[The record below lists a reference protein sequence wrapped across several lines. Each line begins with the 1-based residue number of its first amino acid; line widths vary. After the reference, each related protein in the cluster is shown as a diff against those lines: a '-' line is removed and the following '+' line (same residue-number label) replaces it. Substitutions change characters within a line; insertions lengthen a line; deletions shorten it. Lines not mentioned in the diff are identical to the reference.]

1 MQNVIGIDVSK
12 KKLDICAL
20 FDRKTKKKIVDNSVS
35 GFKFLRNWISQN
47 NIKNPHIC
55 MESTGCYS
63 ESVAEFFHKLGFK
76 VSVVNPLQI
85 KAFRNSK
92 LIRQKTDSV
101 DAKVI
106 AEFCLQND
114 PSPWNPRSPRQ
125 KELHNIN
132 VRISALKAEVNRAS
146 NALEN
151 KNLSQVVLKSIHAEI
166 KFLKK
171 QITLLEDESRKIINS
186 NKHLKEKVDRITE
199 IKGVGEKLALAII
212 ADMPDVSNFQK
223 SGQFSAFVGVSPSH
237 FESGS
242 SVHGKSHISRLG
254 SKSFR
259 KVLYMSALVV
269 KNHNPHFQKFVQ
281 KLQKKGKAQKVIIVA
296 IMRKLMC
303 ILFGMLKNSSN
314 FDPKLA
320 FGD

>member
-12 KKLDICAL
+12 KKLDICAI
-20 FDRKTKKKIVDNSVS
+20 FEGKTKKKIVDNSVS
-35 GFKFLRNWISQN
+35 GFKSLRNWISKN
-47 NIKNPHIC
+47 NINNPHIC

-63 ESVAEFFHKLGFK
+63 ESVAEFFHELGFK

-85 KAFRNSK
+85 KSFRSSK

-101 DAKVI
+101 DAQII
-106 AEFCLQND
+106 AEFCLQNA
-114 PSPWNPRSPRQ
+114 PAAWKPRSPEQ
-125 KELHNIN
+125 KELHYLN
-132 VRISALKAEVNRAS
+132 VRISALKSELNRVS

-151 KNLSQVVLKSIHAEI
+151 KKLSKVILKSIHDEI
-166 KFLKK
+166 KFLKN
-171 QITLLEDESRKIINS
+171 QIALLEDEAQKILNS
-186 NKHLKEKVDRITE
+186 NQNLKEQFDRITK

-223 SGQFSAFVGVSPSH
+223 SGQFSAFAGVSPSH
-237 FESGS
+237 FQSGS
-242 SVHGKSHISRLG
+242 SVRGKSHISRLG
-254 SKSFR
+254 SKSIR

-281 KLQKKGKAQKVIIVA
+281 KLQKKGKAPKVIIVA

-303 ILFGMLKNSSN
+303 ILFGMLKNPSN

>member
-12 KKLDICAL
+12 KKLDICAI
-20 FDRKTKKKIVDNSVS
+20 FDGKTKKKIVDNSVS
-35 GFKFLRNWISQN
+35 GFKSLRNWISQN

-63 ESVAEFFHKLGFK
+63 EGVTEFFHKLGFK

-106 AEFCLQND
+106 AEFCLQNA
-114 PSPWNPRSPRQ
+114 PAAWKPRSPEQ
-125 KELHNIN
+125 KELHYLN
-132 VRISALKAEVNRAS
+132 VRISALKAELNRAS

-151 KNLSQVVLKSIHAEI
+151 ENLSKVILKSIHDEI
-166 KFLKK
+166 KFLKN
-171 QITLLEDESRKIINS
+171 QIALLEDEAQKIINS
-186 NKHLKEKVDRITE
+186 NQNLKEQFDRITK

-223 SGQFSAFVGVSPSH
+223 SGQFSAFAGVSPSH
-237 FESGS
+237 FQSGS
-242 SVHGKSHISRLG
+242 SVRGKSHISRLG
-254 SKSFR
+254 SKSIR

-281 KLQKKGKAQKVIIVA
+281 KLQKKGKAPKVIIVA

-303 ILFGMLKNSSN
+303 ILFGMLKNPSN

>member
-12 KKLDICAL
+12 EKLDICAL
-20 FDRKTKKKIVDNSVS
+20 FDGKTRKKIVDNSVS
-35 GFKFLRNWISQN
+35 GFKSLRNWISKN
-47 NIKNPHIC
+47 NINNPHIC

-63 ESVAEFFHKLGFK
+63 EGAAEFFHELGLK

-85 KAFRNSK
+85 KSFRNSK

-101 DAKVI
+101 DAQII
-106 AEFCLQND
+106 AEFCLQNA
-114 PSPWNPRSPRQ
+114 PAPWNPRSPEQ
-125 KELHNIN
+125 KELHYLN
-132 VRISALKAEVNRAS
+132 VRITALKAEVNRAS

-151 KNLSQVVLKSIHAEI
+151 ENLSKVILKSIRDEI

-171 QITLLEDESRKIINS
+171 QISLLEDESRKVIDS
-186 NKHLKEKVDRITE
+186 NQKLKVQFDRITA
-199 IKGVGEKLALAII
+199 IKGVGEKVALVII
-212 ADMPDVSNFQK
+212 ADIPDISNFQK
-223 SGQFSAFVGVSPSH
+223 SGQFSAFAGVSPSH
-237 FESGS
+237 FQSGS
-242 SVHGKSHISRLG
+242 SVRGKSHISRIG
-254 SKSFR
+254 SKSIR

-269 KNHNPHFQKFVQ
+269 KNHNPHFRKFVR
-281 KLQKKGKAQKVIIVA
+281 KLQKKGKAPKIIIVA

-303 ILFGMLKNSSN
+303 ILFGMLKNSSD

>member
-1 MQNVIGIDVSK
+1 MQSVIGIDVSK
-12 KKLDICAL
+12 EKLDVCAL
-20 FDRKTKKKIVDNSVS
+20 FDGKSRKKIVDNSVS
-35 GFKFLRNWISQN
+35 GFKSLRNWISKN
-47 NIKNPHIC
+47 NIDDPHFC

-63 ESVAEFFHKLGFK
+63 EGVAEFFHELGFK

-85 KAFRNSK
+85 KAFRNTK

-101 DAKVI
+101 DAQII

-114 PSPWNPRSPRQ
+114 PAPWKPRSPEK

-132 VRISALKAEVNRAS
+132 VRISALKTEVNRAS

-151 KNLSQVVLKSIHAEI
+151 KNLSKVILKSIHAEI

-171 QITLLEDESRKIINS
+171 QIALLEDEAQKIINS
-186 NKHLKEKVDRITE
+186 DQNLKEKFDRITE

-212 ADMPDVSNFQK
+212 SDMPDVSNFQK
-223 SGQFSAFVGVSPSH
+223 SGQFSAFAGVSPSH
-237 FESGS
+237 FQSGS
-242 SVHGKSHISRLG
+242 SVRGKSHISRLG
-254 SKSFR
+254 SKSIR

-281 KLQKKGKAQKVIIVA
+281 KLQKKGKTPKVIIVA

>member
-12 KKLDICAL
+12 KKLDVCAL
-20 FDRKTKKKIVDNSVS
+20 FDGKTRKKIVDNSVS
-35 GFKFLRNWISQN
+35 GFKSLRNWISKN
-47 NIKNPHIC
+47 NIDDPHFC

-63 ESVAEFFHKLGFK
+63 EGIAEFFHELGFK

-85 KAFRNSK
+85 KSFRSSK

-101 DAKVI
+101 DAQII
-106 AEFCLQND
+106 AEFCLQNA
-114 PSPWNPRSPRQ
+114 PAAWKPRSPEQ
-125 KELHNIN
+125 KELHYLN
-132 VRISALKAEVNRAS
+132 VRISALKSELNRVS

-151 KNLSQVVLKSIHAEI
+151 KKLSKVILKSIHDEI
-166 KFLKK
+166 KFLKN
-171 QITLLEDESRKIINS
+171 QIALLEDEAQKIINS
-186 NKHLKEKVDRITE
+186 NQNLKEQFDRITK

-223 SGQFSAFVGVSPSH
+223 SGQFSAFAGVSPSH
-237 FESGS
+237 FQSGS
-242 SVHGKSHISRLG
+242 SVRGKSHISRLG
-254 SKSFR
+254 SKSIR

-281 KLQKKGKAQKVIIVA
+281 KLQKKGKAPKVIIVA

-303 ILFGMLKNSSN
+303 ILFGMLKNPSN

>member
-12 KKLDICAL
+12 EKLDICAL
-20 FDRKTKKKIVDNSVS
+20 FDGKTQKKIVDNSVS
-35 GFKFLRNWISQN
+35 GFKSLRNWISKN
-47 NIKNPHIC
+47 NIDDPHFC

-63 ESVAEFFHKLGFK
+63 EGVAEFFHELGFK

-101 DAKVI
+101 DAHII

-114 PSPWNPRSPRQ
+114 PSPWNPRSPEK

-132 VRISALKAEVNRAS
+132 VRISALKTEINRAS
-146 NALEN
+146 NVLEN
-151 KNLSQVVLKSIHAEI
+151 KNLSKVILKSIHDEI

-171 QITLLEDESRKIINS
+171 QIILLEDEAQKIINS
-186 NKHLKEKVDRITE
+186 NQNLKEQFDRITE

-223 SGQFSAFVGVSPSH
+223 SGQFSAFAGVSPSH
-237 FESGS
+237 FQSGS

-254 SKSFR
+254 SKSIR

-269 KNHNPHFQKFVQ
+269 KNHNPHFQKFVRN
-281 KLQKKGKAQKVIIVA
+281 LQKKGKAPKVIIVA

-320 FGD
+320 FHD

>member
-12 KKLDICAL
+12 KKLDICAI
-20 FDRKTKKKIVDNSVS
+20 FEGKTKKKIVDNSVS

-63 ESVAEFFHKLGFK
+63 EGVAEFFHKLGFK

-85 KAFRNSK
+85 KAFRNIK

-114 PSPWNPRSPRQ
+114 PSPWNPRSPEK

-132 VRISALKAEVNRAS
+132 VRISALKTEVNRAS

-151 KNLSQVVLKSIHAEI
+151 KNLSKVILKSIHDEI
-166 KFLKK
+166 KFLKN
-171 QITLLEDESRKIINS
+171 QIALLEDEAQKIIYS
-186 NKHLKEKVDRITE
+186 NQNLKEQFDRITK

-223 SGQFSAFVGVSPSH
+223 SGQFSAFAGVSPSH
-237 FESGS
+237 FQSGS
-242 SVHGKSHISRLG
+242 SVRGKSHISRLG
-254 SKSFR
+254 SKSIR

-281 KLQKKGKAQKVIIVA
+281 KLQKKGKAPKVIIVA

-303 ILFGMLKNSSN
+303 ILFGMLKNPSN

>member
-1 MQNVIGIDVSK
+1 MQSVIGIDVSK

-20 FDRKTKKKIVDNSVS
+20 FDGKTKKKIVDNSVS
-35 GFKFLRNWISQN
+35 GFKSLRNWISQN
-47 NIKNPHIC
+47 NIINPHFC

-63 ESVAEFFHKLGFK
+63 EGVAEFFHELGFK

-85 KAFRNSK
+85 KAFRNTK

-101 DAKVI
+101 DAQII
-106 AEFCLQND
+106 AEFCLQNN
-114 PSPWNPRSPRQ
+114 PSPWNPRSPEK

-132 VRISALKAEVNRAS
+132 VRISALKTEVIRAS

-151 KNLSQVVLKSIHAEI
+151 KNLSKVILKSIHDEI

-171 QITLLEDESRKIINS
+171 QIALLEDEAQKIINS
-186 NKHLKEKVDRITE
+186 DKNLKEQFDRITE

-223 SGQFSAFVGVSPSH
+223 SGQFSAFAGVSPSH
-237 FESGS
+237 FQSGS
-242 SVHGKSHISRLG
+242 SVRGNSHISRLG
-254 SKSFR
+254 SKSIR

-269 KNHNPHFQKFVQ
+269 KNHNPHFQRFVQ
-281 KLQKKGKAQKVIIVA
+281 KLQKKGKAPKVIIVA

-314 FDPKLA
+314 FDHNLA
-320 FGD
+320 FYA

>member
-12 KKLDICAL
+12 KKLDVCAL
-20 FDRKTKKKIVDNSVS
+20 FDGKSKKKIVDNSVS
-35 GFKFLRNWISQN
+35 GFKSLRNWISKN
-47 NIKNPHIC
+47 NINNPHIC

-63 ESVAEFFHKLGFK
+63 EDVAEFFHELGFK

-101 DAKVI
+101 DAQII
-106 AEFCLQND
+106 AEFCLQNN
-114 PSPWNPRSPRQ
+114 PSPWNPRSPEK

-132 VRISALKAEVNRAS
+132 VRISALKTEVIRAS

-151 KNLSQVVLKSIHAEI
+151 KNLSKVILKSIHDEI

-171 QITLLEDESRKIINS
+171 QIALLEDEAQKIINS
-186 NKHLKEKVDRITE
+186 DKNLKEQFDRITE

-223 SGQFSAFVGVSPSH
+223 SGQFSAFAGVSPSH
-237 FESGS
+237 FQSGS
-242 SVHGKSHISRLG
+242 SVRGNSHISRLG
-254 SKSFR
+254 SKSIR

-269 KNHNPHFQKFVQ
+269 KNHNPHFQRFVQ
-281 KLQKKGKAQKVIIVA
+281 KLQKKGKAPKVIIVA

-320 FGD
+320 FYA

>member
-1 MQNVIGIDVSK
+1 
-12 KKLDICAL
+12 
-20 FDRKTKKKIVDNSVS
+20 
-35 GFKFLRNWISQN
+35 
-47 NIKNPHIC
+47 

-63 ESVAEFFHKLGFK
+63 EGVAEFFHELGFK

-85 KAFRNSK
+85 KSFRSSK

-101 DAKVI
+101 DALII
-106 AEFCLQND
+106 AEFCLQNA
-114 PSPWNPRSPRQ
+114 PAAWKPKSPEQ
-125 KELHNIN
+125 KELHYLN
-132 VRISALKAEVNRAS
+132 VRISALKSELNRVS

-151 KNLSQVVLKSIHAEI
+151 KKLSKVILKSIHDEI
-166 KFLKK
+166 KFLKN
-171 QITLLEDESRKIINS
+171 QIALLEDEAQKIINS
-186 NKHLKEKVDRITE
+186 DKNLKEQFDRITE

-212 ADMPDVSNFQK
+212 ADMPDASNFQK
-223 SGQFSAFVGVSPSH
+223 SGQFSAFAGVSPSH
-237 FESGS
+237 FQSGS
-242 SVHGKSHISRLG
+242 SVRGKSHISRLG
-254 SKSFR
+254 SKSIR
-259 KVLYMSALVV
+259 KILYMSALVV

-281 KLQKKGKAQKVIIVA
+281 KLQKKGKAPKVIIVA

>member
-12 KKLDICAL
+12 KKLDVCAL
-20 FDRKTKKKIVDNSVS
+20 FDGKTRKKIVDNSVS
-35 GFKFLRNWISQN
+35 GFKSLRDWISKN
-47 NIKNPHIC
+47 NINNPHIC

-63 ESVAEFFHKLGFK
+63 EGVAEFFHELGFK

-85 KAFRNSK
+85 KSFRSSK

-101 DAKVI
+101 DALII
-106 AEFCLQND
+106 AEFCLQNA
-114 PSPWNPRSPRQ
+114 PAAWKPKSPEQ
-125 KELHNIN
+125 KELHYLN
-132 VRISALKAEVNRAS
+132 VRISALKSELNRVS

-151 KNLSQVVLKSIHAEI
+151 KKLSKVILKSIHDEI
-166 KFLKK
+166 KFLKN
-171 QITLLEDESRKIINS
+171 QIALLEDEAQKIINS
-186 NKHLKEKVDRITE
+186 DKNLKEQFDRITE

-212 ADMPDVSNFQK
+212 ADMPDASNFQK
-223 SGQFSAFVGVSPSH
+223 SGQFSAFAGVSPSH
-237 FESGS
+237 FQSGS
-242 SVHGKSHISRLG
+242 SVRGKSHISRLG
-254 SKSFR
+254 SKSIR
-259 KVLYMSALVV
+259 KILYMSALVV

-281 KLQKKGKAQKVIIVA
+281 KLQKKGKAPKVIIVA

>member
-1 MQNVIGIDVSK
+1 MQRVIGIDVSK
-12 KKLDICAL
+12 KQLDVCVI
-20 FDRKTKKKIVDNSVS
+20 FDGKIKKKIVDNSVS
-35 GFKFLRNWISQN
+35 GFKSLRNWISKN

-63 ESVAEFFHKLGFK
+63 EGVAEFFHELGFK
-76 VSVVNPLQI
+76 VSVVNPLRI

-101 DAKVI
+101 DAQVI
-106 AEFCLQND
+106 AEFCLLNN
-114 PSPWNPRSPRQ
+114 PAPWTPTSPER

-132 VRISALKAEVNRAS
+132 VRISALKAEVNRSS

-151 KNLSQVVLKSIHAEI
+151 ENLSKLIQKSIHDEI

-171 QITLLEDESRKIINS
+171 QVALLEDEAQKIINS
-186 NKHLKEKVDRITE
+186 NQHLKEQFDRITE

-223 SGQFSAFVGVSPSH
+223 SGQFSAFAGVSPAH
-237 FESGS
+237 FQSGS
-242 SVHGKSHISRLG
+242 SVRGKSHISRLG
-254 SKSFR
+254 SKSIR

-269 KNHNPHFQKFVQ
+269 KNRNPYFQKFVH
-281 KLQKKGKAQKVIIVA
+281 KLQKKGKAPKVIIIA

-320 FGD
+320 FYD

>member
-1 MQNVIGIDVSK
+1 
-12 KKLDICAL
+12 
-20 FDRKTKKKIVDNSVS
+20 
-35 GFKFLRNWISQN
+35 
-47 NIKNPHIC
+47 

-63 ESVAEFFHKLGFK
+63 ESVAEFFHELGFK

-101 DAKVI
+101 DAQII
-106 AEFCLQND
+106 AEFCLQNA
-114 PSPWNPRSPRQ
+114 PTARKPRSPEQ
-125 KELHNIN
+125 KDLHNLN
-132 VRISALKAEVNRAS
+132 VRISALKAELNRAS
-146 NALEN
+146 NALAN
-151 KNLSQVVLKSIHAEI
+151 KNLSKVILKSIHDEL

-171 QITLLEDESRKIINS
+171 QIVLLEDEAQKIINS
-186 NKHLKEKVDRITE
+186 NQNLKEQFDRITE

-223 SGQFSAFVGVSPSH
+223 SGQFSAFAGVSPSH
-237 FESGS
+237 FQSGS
-242 SVHGKSHISRLG
+242 SVRGKSRISRLG
-254 SKSFR
+254 SKSIR

-281 KLQKKGKAQKVIIVA
+281 NLQKKGKAPKIIIVA

-320 FGD
+320 FHD

>member
-1 MQNVIGIDVSK
+1 MQNVVGIDVSK

-20 FDRKTKKKIVDNSVS
+20 FDGKTKKKIVDNSVS
-35 GFKFLRNWISQN
+35 GFKSLHNWISKN
-47 NIKNPHIC
+47 NINDPHFC

-63 ESVAEFFHKLGFK
+63 EGVAEFFHKLGFK

-101 DAKVI
+101 DAQVI
-106 AEFCLQND
+106 AEFCFQNN
-114 PSPWNPRSPRQ
+114 PAPWTPRSPEQ
-125 KELHNIN
+125 KELHNMN
-132 VRISALKAEVNRAS
+132 VRISALKAELNRSS

-151 KNLSQVVLKSIHAEI
+151 KNLSKVILKSINDEI

-171 QITLLEDESRKIINS
+171 QIALLEDEAQKIINS
-186 NKHLKEKVDRITE
+186 NQNLKEQFDRITE
-199 IKGVGEKLALAII
+199 IKGVGEKLALTII

-223 SGQFSAFVGVSPSH
+223 SGQFSAFAGVSPAH
-237 FESGS
+237 FQSGS
-242 SVHGKSHISRLG
+242 SVRGKSHISRLG
-254 SKSFR
+254 SKSIR

-269 KNHNPHFQKFVQ
+269 KNNNPHFQTFVR
-281 KLQKKGKAQKVIIVA
+281 KLQKKGKAPKVIIVA

-303 ILFGMLKNSSN
+303 ILFGMLKNSSD

>member
-12 KKLDICAL
+12 KKLDVCAI
-20 FDRKTKKKIVDNSVS
+20 FDGKSRKKIVDNSVS
-35 GFKFLRNWISQN
+35 GLKSLRNWIFKN
-47 NIKNPHIC
+47 NINYPHIC

-63 ESVAEFFHKLGFK
+63 EGVAEFFHELGFK

-101 DAKVI
+101 DAQVI
-106 AEFCLQND
+106 AEFCLQNA
-114 PSPWNPRSPRQ
+114 PAPWKPRSSEQ
-125 KELHNIN
+125 KELHNLN
-132 VRISALKAEVNRAS
+132 VRISALKSELHRSS

-151 KNLSQVVLKSIHAEI
+151 ENLSKVILKSIRDEI

-171 QITLLEDESRKIINS
+171 QIDLLENESRKIIDS
-186 NKHLKEKVDRITE
+186 NQNLKEQFDRITE

-212 ADMPDVSNFQK
+212 AVMPDVSNFQE
-223 SGQFSAFVGVSPSH
+223 SGQFSAFAGVSPSH

-254 SKSFR
+254 SKSIR

-269 KNHNPHFQKFVQ
+269 KNHNPHFRKFVR
-281 KLQKKGKAQKVIIVA
+281 KLQKKGKAPKVIIVA

-320 FGD
+320 FYA

>member
-1 MQNVIGIDVSK
+1 MQSVIGIDVSK
-12 KKLDICAL
+12 EKLDVCAL
-20 FDRKTKKKIVDNSVS
+20 FDGKIRKKIIENSVS
-35 GFKFLRNWISQN
+35 GFKSLHVWIFKN
-47 NIKNPHIC
+47 NINNPHIC

-63 ESVAEFFHKLGFK
+63 EGVAEFFHELGFK

-101 DAKVI
+101 DAQII
-106 AEFCLQND
+106 AEFCLQNA
-114 PSPWNPRSPRQ
+114 PAAWKPRSPEQ
-125 KELHNIN
+125 KELHYLN
-132 VRISALKAEVNRAS
+132 VRISALKAELNRVS

-151 KNLSQVVLKSIHAEI
+151 RNLSKLVLKSIHAEI

-186 NKHLKEKVDRITE
+186 NKHLKEKVNRITE

-223 SGQFSAFVGVSPSH
+223 SGQFSAFAGVSPSH

-269 KNHNPHFQKFVQ
+269 KNRNPYFQKFVH
-281 KLQKKGKAQKVIIVA
+281 KLQKKGKAPKVIIVA

>member
-114 PSPWNPRSPRQ
+114 PSPWNPRSPEK

-132 VRISALKAEVNRAS
+132 VRISALKTEVNRAS

-151 KNLSQVVLKSIHAEI
+151 KNLSKVILKSIHDEI
-166 KFLKK
+166 KFLKN
-171 QITLLEDESRKIINS
+171 QIALLEDEAQKIINS
-186 NKHLKEKVDRITE
+186 NQNLKEQFDRITK

-223 SGQFSAFVGVSPSH
+223 SGQFSAFAGVSPSH
-237 FESGS
+237 FQSGS
-242 SVHGKSHISRLG
+242 SVRGKSHISRLG
-254 SKSFR
+254 SKSIR
-259 KVLYMSALVV
+259 KILYMSALVV

-281 KLQKKGKAQKVIIVA
+281 KLQKKGKAPKVIIVA

-303 ILFGMLKNSSN
+303 ILFGMLKNPSN

>member
-1 MQNVIGIDVSK
+1 MQSVIGIDVSK
-12 KKLDICAL
+12 EKLDVCAL
-20 FDRKTKKKIVDNSVS
+20 FDGKSRKKIVDNSVS
-35 GFKFLRNWISQN
+35 GFKSLRNWISKN
-47 NIKNPHIC
+47 NIDDPHFC

-63 ESVAEFFHKLGFK
+63 EGVAEFFHELGFK

-85 KAFRNSK
+85 KAFRNTK
-92 LIRQKTDSV
+92 LVRQKTDSV
-101 DAKVI
+101 DAQII

-114 PSPWNPRSPRQ
+114 PDPWKPRSPEK

-132 VRISALKAEVNRAS
+132 VRISALKTEVNRAS

-151 KNLSQVVLKSIHAEI
+151 KNLSKVILKSIHDEI

-171 QITLLEDESRKIINS
+171 QIALLEDESRKIIDS
-186 NKHLKEKVDRITE
+186 NQNLKEQFDRITA
-199 IKGVGEKLALAII
+199 IKGIGEKLALAII
-212 ADMPDVSNFQK
+212 ADMPDISNFQK
-223 SGQFSAFVGVSPSH
+223 SGQFSAFAGVSPSH
-237 FESGS
+237 FQSGS

-254 SKSFR
+254 SKSIR

-269 KNHNPHFQKFVQ
+269 KNHNPYFQKFVQ
-281 KLQKKGKAQKVIIVA
+281 KLQKKCKAPKVIIVA

>member
-1 MQNVIGIDVSK
+1 MQKVIGIDVSK
-12 KKLDICAL
+12 KKLDVCAL
-20 FDRKTKKKIVDNSVS
+20 FDGKTRKKIVDNSVS
-35 GFKFLRNWISQN
+35 GFKSLRNWISKN
-47 NIKNPHIC
+47 NINNPHIC

-63 ESVAEFFHKLGFK
+63 EDVAEFFHELGFK

-101 DAKVI
+101 DAQII

-114 PSPWNPRSPRQ
+114 PAVWKPRSPEQ
-125 KELHNIN
+125 KELHNLN
-132 VRISALKAEVNRAS
+132 VRISALKAELNRVS

-151 KNLSQVVLKSIHAEI
+151 QNLSKTILKSIHDEI
-166 KFLKK
+166 KFLKN
-171 QITLLEDESRKIINS
+171 QIALLEDVAQKIINS
-186 NKHLKEKVDRITE
+186 NQNLKEQFDRITE

-223 SGQFSAFVGVSPSH
+223 SGQFSAFAGVSPSH
-237 FESGS
+237 FQSGS
-242 SVHGKSHISRLG
+242 SVRGNSHISRLG
-254 SKSFR
+254 SKSIR

-269 KNHNPHFQKFVQ
+269 KNHNPHFQRFVQ
-281 KLQKKGKAQKVIIVA
+281 KLQKKGKAPKVIIVA

-320 FGD
+320 FHD

>member
-20 FDRKTKKKIVDNSVS
+20 FDGKTKKKIVDNSVS
-35 GFKFLRNWISQN
+35 GFKSLRNWISQN

-63 ESVAEFFHKLGFK
+63 EGVAEFFHKLGFK

-114 PSPWNPRSPRQ
+114 PSPWNPRSPE
-125 KELHNIN
+125 KKKLHNIN
-132 VRISALKAEVNRAS
+132 VRISALKTEVNRAS

-151 KNLSQVVLKSIHAEI
+151 KNLSKVILKSIHDEI
-166 KFLKK
+166 KFLKN
-171 QITLLEDESRKIINS
+171 QIALLEDEAQKIINS
-186 NKHLKEKVDRITE
+186 NQNLKEQFDRITK

-223 SGQFSAFVGVSPSH
+223 SGQFSAFAGVSPSH
-237 FESGS
+237 FQSGS
-242 SVHGKSHISRLG
+242 SVRGKSHISRLG
-254 SKSFR
+254 SKSIR
-259 KVLYMSALVV
+259 KILYMSALVV
-269 KNHNPHFQKFVQ
+269 KNHNPYFQKFVQ
-281 KLQKKGKAQKVIIVA
+281 KLQKKGKAPKVIIVA
-296 IMRKLMC
+296 IMRKLMR
-303 ILFGMLKNSSN
+303 ILFGMLKNPSN

>member
-12 KKLDICAL
+12 KKLDVCAL
-20 FDRKTKKKIVDNSVS
+20 FDGKTRKKIVDNSVS
-35 GFKFLRNWISQN
+35 GFKSLRNWISKN
-47 NIKNPHIC
+47 NINNPHIC

-63 ESVAEFFHKLGFK
+63 EGVAEFFHELGFK

-85 KAFRNSK
+85 KSFRSSK

-101 DAKVI
+101 DALII
-106 AEFCLQND
+106 AEFCLQNA
-114 PSPWNPRSPRQ
+114 PAAWKPKSPEQ
-125 KELHNIN
+125 KELHYLN
-132 VRISALKAEVNRAS
+132 VRISALKSELNRVS

-151 KNLSQVVLKSIHAEI
+151 KKLSKVILKSIHDEI
-166 KFLKK
+166 KFLKN
-171 QITLLEDESRKIINS
+171 QIALLEDEAQKITNS
-186 NKHLKEKVDRITE
+186 DKNLKEQFDRITE

-212 ADMPDVSNFQK
+212 ADMPDASNFQK
-223 SGQFSAFVGVSPSH
+223 SGQFSAFAGVSPSH
-237 FESGS
+237 FQSGS
-242 SVHGKSHISRLG
+242 SVRGKSHISRLG
-254 SKSFR
+254 SKSIR
-259 KVLYMSALVV
+259 KILYMSALVV

-281 KLQKKGKAQKVIIVA
+281 KLQKKSKAPKVIIVA

>member
-12 KKLDICAL
+12 KKLDVCSL
-20 FDRKTKKKIVDNSVS
+20 FDGKTRKKIVDNSVS
-35 GFKFLRNWISQN
+35 GFKSLRNWISKN
-47 NIKNPHIC
+47 NIDDPHFC

-63 ESVAEFFHKLGFK
+63 EGVAEFFHELGFK

-85 KAFRNSK
+85 KSFRSSK

-101 DAKVI
+101 DALII
-106 AEFCLQND
+106 AEFCLQNA
-114 PSPWNPRSPRQ
+114 PAAWKPRSPEQ
-125 KELHNIN
+125 KELHYLN
-132 VRISALKAEVNRAS
+132 VRISALKSELNRVS

-151 KNLSQVVLKSIHAEI
+151 KKLSKVILKSIHDEI
-166 KFLKK
+166 KFLKN
-171 QITLLEDESRKIINS
+171 QIALLEDEAQKILNS
-186 NKHLKEKVDRITE
+186 NQNLKEQFDRITK

-223 SGQFSAFVGVSPSH
+223 SGQFSAFAGVSPSH
-237 FESGS
+237 FQSGS
-242 SVHGKSHISRLG
+242 SVRGKSHISRLG
-254 SKSFR
+254 SKSIR

-281 KLQKKGKAQKVIIVA
+281 KLQKKGKAPKVIIVA

-303 ILFGMLKNSSN
+303 ILFGMLKI
-314 FDPKLA
+314 LLILIQY
-320 FGD
+320 

>member
-12 KKLDICAL
+12 EKLDICAL
-20 FDRKTKKKIVDNSVS
+20 FDGKTRKKIVDNSVS
-35 GFKFLRNWISQN
+35 GFKSLRNWISKN
-47 NIKNPHIC
+47 NINNPHIC

-63 ESVAEFFHKLGFK
+63 EGAAEFFHELGLK

-85 KAFRNSK
+85 KSFRNSK

-101 DAKVI
+101 DAQII
-106 AEFCLQND
+106 AEFCLQNA
-114 PSPWNPRSPRQ
+114 PAPWNPRSPEQ
-125 KELHNIN
+125 KELHYLN
-132 VRISALKAEVNRAS
+132 VRIIALKAEVNRAS

-151 KNLSQVVLKSIHAEI
+151 ENLSKVILKSIHDEI

-171 QITLLEDESRKIINS
+171 QIALLEDESRKIIDS
-186 NKHLKEKVDRITE
+186 NQNLKEQFDRITA
-199 IKGVGEKLALAII
+199 IKGIGEKLALAII
-212 ADMPDVSNFQK
+212 ADMPDISNFQK
-223 SGQFSAFVGVSPSH
+223 SGQFSAFAGVSPSH
-237 FESGS
+237 FQSGS
-242 SVHGKSHISRLG
+242 SVRGKSHISRIG
-254 SKSFR
+254 SKSIR

-281 KLQKKGKAQKVIIVA
+281 KLQKKGKTPKVIIVA

-320 FGD
+320 FHD